1 MPKVVPEYKQEAR
14 ERIVQTALLVFAEK
28 GYHETTM
35 EDIAERLGVSEGAIY
50 LYFKSKREL
59 FKAIGESGE
68 HQIGQIIS
76 SSIGNEDPVK
86 AFFDSVVNAYEQ
98 YEPISGLILELM
110 AEASRDV
117 SLRKMFRDDFDED
130 GKMLGNFLEELKKRS
145 LIGTDADA
153 HSISMGLLALF
164 YGYVISR
171 VLGIRKDDAKRAYTK
186 AMRALL
192 NGTLS
197 KPTNSAS

>member
-1 MPKVVPEYKQEAR
+1 MPKVVPEYKEEAR

-98 YEPISGLILELM
+98 YEPISGLIIELM
-110 AEASRDV
+110 AEASRDA

-145 LIGTDADA
+145 LIGAETDA

-171 VLGIRKDDAKRAYTK
+171 VLGVRKDDAKQAYTQAMK
-186 AMRALL
+186 AML
-192 NGTLS
+192 NGTLR
-197 KPTNSAS
+197 KPANFAR

>member
-1 MPKVVPEYKQEAR
+1 MPKVVPQYKQEAR
-14 ERIVQTALLVFAEK
+14 ERIVQTALLAFAEK

-86 AFFDSVVNAYEQ
+86 AFFDSVVNVYEQ
-98 YEPISGLILELM
+98 YEPISGLIVELM
-110 AEASRDV
+110 AEASRDA
-117 SLRKMFRDDFDED
+117 SLKKIFRDDFDED
-130 GKMLGNFLEELKKRS
+130 GKTLGNFLEELRKRR
-145 LIGTDADA
+145 LIGADADA
-153 HSISMGLLALF
+153 HSISMGLLALLH
-164 YGYVISR
+164 GYVISR
-171 VLGIRKDDAKRAYTK
+171 VLGIRKDDAKRAYTQ
-186 AMRALL
+186 AMRAML

>member
-14 ERIVQTALLVFAEK
+14 ERIVQTALSVFAEK

-86 AFFDSVVNAYEQ
+86 AFFDSVVDAYEQ

-110 AEASRDV
+110 AEASRDA
-117 SLRKMFRDDFDED
+117 SLKKMFRDDFDED
-130 GKMLGNFLEELKKRS
+130 GKMLGNFLEELRKRS
-145 LIGTDADA
+145 LIGADADA

-171 VLGIRKDDAKRAYTK
+171 VLGIRKDDAKRVYTQ
-186 AMRALL
+186 AMRAML

>member
-1 MPKVVPEYKQEAR
+1 MPKVVPEYKEEAR

-98 YEPISGLILELM
+98 YEPISGLIIELM
-110 AEASRDV
+110 AEASRDA

-130 GKMLGNFLEELKKRS
+130 GRMLGNFLGELKKRS
-145 LIGTDADA
+145 LIGAETDA

-171 VLGIRKDDAKRAYTK
+171 VLGVRKDDAKQAYTQAMK
-186 AMRALL
+186 AML
-192 NGTLS
+192 NGTLR
-197 KPTNSAS
+197 KPANSAR